1 MKIVIITTANVF
13 WRLFISQGRSVS
25 GKTLPEFLDTAR
37 VVRGCG
43 PMQIEKGGFVETF
56 SY

>member
-37 VVRGCG
+37 VARGCG